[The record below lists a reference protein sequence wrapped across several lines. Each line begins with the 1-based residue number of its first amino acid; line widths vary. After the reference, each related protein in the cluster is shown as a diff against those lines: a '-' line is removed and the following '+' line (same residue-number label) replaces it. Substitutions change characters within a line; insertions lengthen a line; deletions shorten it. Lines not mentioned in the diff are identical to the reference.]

1 MHNEYNFSII
11 FNRSP
16 AFVWKEIWFVYIFV
30 CFHVCYCKM
39 LILYYIYIFG
49 IVLIKQQLI
58 WERKNCHSLCVHVP
72 AFFPCSISSLSRF
85 FLNLSTKIIHLLV
98 FFLSKYS
105 LWHQIRLV
113 PTANDPSEMG
123 IEILNEKIMKKQ
135 RYDNNNNKNVN
146 YGSKWIIDWLDN
158 QMAR

>member
-85 FLNLSTKIIHLLV
+85 F
-98 FFLSKYS
+98 SKS
-105 LWHQIRLV
+105 F
-113 PTANDPSEMG
+113 
-123 IEILNEKIMKKQ
+123 
-135 RYDNNNNKNVN
+135 NKNHTLTCVFPFEIQSLTSDSVGSN
-146 YGSKWIIDWLDN
+146 SKWSFWNGNWNFKWKNNEEATLW
-158 QMAR
+158 Q